1 MVLLVLVSRIRKGMN
16 VVVSTPGRLADH
28 VQNTLSLALG
38 AVRWLVLDEADR
50 WVGPGRRVQSR
61 RFWSNRSSGLQ
72 DPGPGLR
79 PGANG
84 DPERAE

>member
-28 VQNTLSLALG
+28 VQNTLSLTLG

-50 WVGPGRRVQSR
+50 
-61 RFWSNRSSGLQ
+61 
-72 DPGPGLR
+72 
-79 PGANG
+79 
-84 DPERAE
+84 